1 MFGTLV
7 PIGGGDDIPL
17 KKKELIIGRKEECD
31 VVLRFPNVSSK
42 HCKLVLSSGYWYVV
56 DLNSSNGVKVNGVR
70 VTDRR
75 IDPGAKVVIANHAFH
90 LDYDPTENGAV
101 GAPPPDLLD
110 ADVFSQSLM
119 ERIGVSKTPERR
131 LGSTGTH
138 DAPKVA
144 PKKPTIDYDAL
155 SIDDIELR

>member
-17 KKKELIIGRKEECD
+17 KKKELIVGRKEDCD
-31 VVLRFPNVSSK
+31 IVLRFSNVSGR

-70 VTDRR
+70 VMDRR
-75 IDPGAKVVIANHAFH
+75 IDPGAKLSISQHSFH
-90 LDYDPTENGAV
+90 LDYDPSANGAY

-110 ADVFSQSLM
+110 PDVFSKSLM
-119 ERIGVSKTPERR
+119 ERVGLNKGSGRRGSQSGTKTRQ
-131 LGSTGTH
+131 
-138 DAPKVA
+138 APK
-144 PKKPTIDYDAL
+144 PLDIDSL
-155 SIDDIELR
+155 TLDDIDLR

>member
-17 KKKELIIGRKEECD
+17 KKNELIVGRKEECD
-31 VVLRFPNVSSK
+31 VVLRFSNVSSK
-42 HCKLVLSSGYWYVV
+42 HCKLVLSSGYWYVL

-75 IDPGAKVVIANHAFH
+75 IDPGAKIMIANHAFH
-90 LDYDPTENGAV
+90 LDYDPTKNGAV

-110 ADVFSQSLM
+110 ADVFSKSLL
-119 ERIGVSKTPERR
+119 ERIGQSKTPERR
-131 LGSTGTH
+131 LGGAATS
-138 DAPKVA
+138 DMPKPA
-144 PKKPTIDYDAL
+144 SQKPTIDYDAL
-155 SIDDIELR
+155 SIDDIEFR

>member
-17 KKKELIIGRKEECD
+17 KKKELIVGRKEECD
-31 VVLRFPNVSSK
+31 IVLRFNNVSGR
-42 HCKLVLSSGYWYVV
+42 HCRLVLSNGYWYAL

-70 VTDRR
+70 VMDRR
-75 IDPGAKVVIANHAFH
+75 LDPGSKLEIANHAFTV
-90 LDYDPTENGAV
+90 DFSPAENGAF

-110 ADVFSQSLM
+110 ADVFSKSLM
-119 ERIGVSKTPERR
+119 ERIGMNKGPAKRSE
-131 LGSTGTH
+131 TG
-138 DAPKVA
+138 AFEKPKE
-144 PKKPTIDYDAL
+144 KKKADDIDYKSL

>member
-1 MFGTLV
+1 MFGTLA

-17 KKKELIIGRKEECD
+17 KKKELIVGRKEECD
-31 VVLRFPNVSSK
+31 VVLRFPNVSSR

-75 IDPGAKVVIANHAFH
+75 IDPGAKLMIASHAFH
-90 LDYDPTENGAV
+90 LDYDPAENGAI

-110 ADVFSQSLM
+110 ADVFSKSLM
-119 ERIGVSKTPERR
+119 DRIGFNKTPERR
-131 LGSTGTH
+131 LGSTGMPEKSRP
-138 DAPKVA
+138 APQKQ
-144 PKKPTIDYDAL
+144 TIDYDAL
-155 SIDDIELR
+155 SIDDIELK